1 MKKLLL
7 FISLVSVINAESKL
21 FEGIDLERIAKES
34 AERTNLKFADKEKEL
49 LSIPEEIY
57 EIKSLEKGKKDLK
70 KIQEI
75 TDNYSNKKGNY
86 SISYGLSTNHVKY
99 GNFKNEYEFNEK
111 NNLITLEYRLKNDS
125 LGIATFENSF
135 YNQSYAVYY
144 GHYSKLTN
152 KLELNYKVGICKG
165 YNSED
170 SLLSEDGNR
179 RIYFNN
185 ETVFYKDYSVLA
197 TIGLQY
203 SFSNHLSVSCDLL
216 GNAIESSVKYTF

>member
-7 FISLVSVINAESKL
+7 FISLVSIINAESKL
-21 FEGIDLERIAKES
+21 FEGIDLEKIAKES
-34 AERTNLKFADKEKEL
+34 AEITNLKFANKEKEL
-49 LSIPEEIY
+49 LSIPKEIY
-57 EIKSLEKGKKDLK
+57 EIKSLEKGEKDLK

-86 SISYGLSTNHVKY
+86 SISYGLSTDHVKY
-99 GNFKNEYEFNEK
+99 GKFKDEYKFNED

-144 GHYSKLTN
+144 GHYSKLTK

-170 SLLSEDGNR
+170 SLLSKDGDR

-197 TIGLQY
+197 TVGLQY
-203 SFSNHLSVSCDLL
+203 NFSNHLAVSCYLL
-216 GNAIESSVKYTF
+216 SNAIESSVKYTF

>member
-7 FISLVSVINAESKL
+7 FISLVSIINAE
-21 FEGIDLERIAKES
+21 
-34 AERTNLKFADKEKEL
+34 
-49 LSIPEEIY
+49 
-57 EIKSLEKGKKDLK
+57 
-70 KIQEI
+70 
-75 TDNYSNKKGNY
+75 KGNY
-86 SISYGLSTNHVKY
+86 SISCGLSTNHVKY
-99 GNFKNEYEFNEK
+99 GDFKNEYEFNEK

-144 GHYSKLTN
+144 GHYSKLTK

-170 SLLSEDGNR
+170 SLLSEDGKT
-179 RIYFNN
+179 RIYFPNQ
-185 ETVFYKDYSVLA
+185 TVFYKDYSLMA
-197 TIGLQY
+197 TVGLQY

-216 GNAIESSVKYTF
+216 SNAIESSVKYTF

>member
-49 LSIPEEIY
+49 LSVPE
-57 EIKSLEKGKKDLK
+57 
-70 KIQEI
+70 EI

-99 GNFKNEYEFNEK
+99 GKFKDEYEFNEK
-111 NNLITLEYRLKNDS
+111 NNLIILEYRLKNDS

-144 GHYSKLTN
+144 GHYSKLAK

-170 SLLSEDGNR
+170 SLLSKDGNR

-203 SFSNHLSVSCDLL
+203 SFSNHLAVSCDLL
-216 GNAIESSVKYTF
+216 ANAIESSVKYTF